1 MLKTIS
7 TPITVQDSEVMV
19 SGSIGITMIPKD
31 GTEST
36 ELLVNADTA
45 MYTAKNEGKH
55 AVAFFTVEMK
65 EKRFQSIR
73 MGKNLHK
80 AIERGEFFLEYQPQY
95 DAKTGKIFGAEALL
109 RWHTPQR
116 GVIPPH
122 EFIPI
127 AEKNG
132 MIIPIGEWVLR
143 EVISFQKNLKALS
156 HKDIRISVNISG
168 RQLRDDQFMNFLASL
183 LRDSGVNPRL
193 LELEITESSIFE
205 NIQENILILKRVKSL
220 GVRLAIDDFGIGH
233 SSLNYLQKLPFDTVK
248 IDNSFINKISNIDTE
263 FPILRGIISIST
275 DMGLDVIAEG
285 VETETQLNYLNSH
298 DCNFIQGHYFNPSFS
313 EQKLLQILSA
323 QGNYVIQPSGAIN
336 LAYSG

>member
-1 MLKTIS
+1 
-7 TPITVQDSEVMV
+7 
-19 SGSIGITMIPKD
+19 
-31 GTEST
+31 
-36 ELLVNADTA
+36 
-45 MYTAKNEGKH
+45 
-55 AVAFFTVEMK
+55 
-65 EKRFQSIR
+65 
-73 MGKNLHK
+73 
-80 AIERGEFFLEYQPQY
+80 
-95 DAKTGKIFGAEALL
+95 
-109 RWHTPQR
+109 
-116 GVIPPH
+116 
-122 EFIPI
+122 
-127 AEKNG
+127 
-132 MIIPIGEWVLR
+132 
-143 EVISFQKNLKALS
+143 
-156 HKDIRISVNISG
+156 
-168 RQLRDDQFMNFLASL
+168 MNFLASL

-193 LELEITESSIFE
+193 LELEITENSIFE
-205 NIQENILILKRVKSL
+205 NIQETILILKRIKSL

-313 EQKLLQILSA
+313 EQKLLQILSD